1 MRRALVIA
9 LIALAAVAAT
19 VIPTYA
25 YFNSFRGYAQAQ
37 NGYQIKTPGE
47 IMFKCRPRGY
57 PPRLE
62 VSEDFKQRVLG
73 IAESDSDVKN
83 LLSEGYNITAIRPIV
98 KAFVQGDGTVTVK
111 ATGAVLLLSKDKTGW
126 ANVEVDVEAGK
137 VIKIIIHSR
146 TVIQKGS

>member
-1 MRRALVIA
+1 
-9 LIALAAVAAT
+9 
-19 VIPTYA
+19 
-25 YFNSFRGYAQAQ
+25 
-37 NGYQIKTPGE
+37 
-47 IMFKCRPRGY
+47 
-57 PPRLE
+57 LE
-62 VSEDFKQRVLG
+62 VSEDFKQKVLG

-83 LLSEGYNITAIRPIV
+83 LLSEGYNITVIRPIV

-137 VIKIIIHSR
+137 VTKIIIHSR